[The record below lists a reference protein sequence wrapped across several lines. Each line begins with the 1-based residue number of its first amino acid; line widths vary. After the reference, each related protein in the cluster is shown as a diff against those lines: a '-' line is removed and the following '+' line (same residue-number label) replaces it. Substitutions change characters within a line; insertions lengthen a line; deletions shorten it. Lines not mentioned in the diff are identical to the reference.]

1 MQKKLLR
8 FLQTGR
14 FTPLGG
20 SKEIATD
27 LRIICATNRDPLVE
41 LNEKRFREDLYYRV
55 NVVPIKM
62 PPLRDRGTDILD
74 IARFFLKKFAKQ
86 DHKKFEAIKHNVE
99 LKLCHYSW
107 PVMYANYKILFA
119 ILLYFIITLI
129 YQWSIYQNH
138 LIVLKQ
144 RQKHLISNT

>member
-20 SKEIATD
+20 SKEISTD
-27 LRIICATNRDPLVE
+27 LRIICATNRDPLTE

-62 PPLRDRGTDILD
+62 PPLRDRDN
-74 IARFFLKKFAKQ
+74 R
-86 DHKKFEAIKHNVE
+86 
-99 LKLCHYSW
+99 Y
-107 PVMYANYKILFA
+107 Y
-119 ILLYFIITLI
+119 
-129 YQWSIYQNH
+129 
-138 LIVLKQ
+138 
-144 RQKHLISNT
+144 